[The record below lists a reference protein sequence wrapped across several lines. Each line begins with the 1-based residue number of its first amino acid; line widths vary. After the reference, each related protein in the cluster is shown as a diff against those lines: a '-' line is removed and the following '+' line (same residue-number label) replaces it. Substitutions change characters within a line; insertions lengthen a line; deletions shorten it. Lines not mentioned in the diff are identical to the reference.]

1 MTSYPTN
8 VTDKQWQMIIPYIE
22 LVDRKRKYPLREIF
36 NAMFYVVKT
45 GCQWRMLPKD
55 FAPWNLVYYYFRK
68 WKNNGTFEE
77 ILSVLVGEVRKTAGR
92 DECPSLGIID
102 SRSVKTSHHVDADR
116 GIDGNKKIKGR
127 KEHIV
132 TDTLGLP
139 LAIVIHAANVF
150 DGVGAKK
157 VLENLAYKYP
167 RLKKILADGGYRG
180 DDLAQSAK
188 KYGWELSV
196 VLRPDESSKKFHVLP
211 KRWIV
216 ERTFS
221 WIENCRRLALDFEF
235 LSESALAMLQTSFI
249 MLLLNK
255 LFK

>member
-8 VTDKQWQMIIPYIE
+8 VTDKQWQMIIPYME
-22 LVDRKRKYPLREIF
+22 FVDHKRKYSLREIF

-55 FAPWNLVYYYFRK
+55 FAPWNVIYYHFRK

-77 ILSVLVGEVRKTAGR
+77 ILSVLVGEVKNAAGR
-92 DECPSLGIID
+92 DEGPSLGIID
-102 SRSVKTSHHVDADR
+102 SRSVKTSHNVDADR

-139 LAIVIHAANVF
+139 LAIVIHAANIF
-150 DGVGAKK
+150 DGVGAKT
-157 VLENLAYKYP
+157 VFENLAYKYP
-167 RLKKILADGGYRG
+167 GLKKILADGEYRG

-188 KYGWELSV
+188 RYEWDLSV
-196 VLRPDESSKKFHVLP
+196 VSRPDESSKKFHVLQ
-211 KRWIV
+211 KRRIV

-221 WIENCRRLALDFEF
+221 
-235 LSESALAMLQTSFI
+235 
-249 MLLLNK
+249 
-255 LFK
+255 

>member
-8 VTDKQWQMIIPYIE
+8 VTDNQWQMIIPYIE
-22 LVDRKRKYPLREIF
+22 LADRRRKYPLREIF
-36 NAMFYVVKT
+36 NAVFYVVKT

-77 ILSVLVGEVRKTAGR
+77 ILSVLVKEVRTAAGR
-92 DECPSLGIID
+92 DESPSLGIID
-102 SRSVKTSHHVDADR
+102 SRSVKTSHHVDTDR

-132 TDTLGLP
+132 TDVLGLP
-139 LAIVIHAANVF
+139 LAMVIHAANVF
-150 DGVGAKK
+150 DGVGATDVFK
-157 VLENLAYKYP
+157 NLANKYP
-167 RLKKILADGGYRG
+167 RLRTILADGGYRG
-180 DDLAQSAK
+180 EELAGEAK
-188 KYGWELSV
+188 RYGWELSV
-196 VLRPDESSKKFHVLP
+196 VLRPDESSKKFSVIP

-221 WIENCRRLALDFEF
+221 WVENCRRLSMDFEF
-235 LSESALAMLQTSFI
+235 LSESALAMLQSSFI